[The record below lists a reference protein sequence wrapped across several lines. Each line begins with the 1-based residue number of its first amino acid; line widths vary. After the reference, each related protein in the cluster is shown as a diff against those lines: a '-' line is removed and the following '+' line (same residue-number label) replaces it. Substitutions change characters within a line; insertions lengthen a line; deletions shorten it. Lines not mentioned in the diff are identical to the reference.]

1 MMPLNFYKVLVNLQF
16 QICLSSNATRVPV
29 MLFPSLAIFFL
40 RKLSFHVVP
49 FLNKFILTLIHSSLS
64 ICPFFSPILSSKA
77 TRIPISSRSLAYL
90 TSPYNL
96 SFWTNNY
103 CTFPFETKIL
113 PCVYIAIQLFI
124 PSRICIK
131 LFLHSNCLN
140 SLLQIT
146 FLIK

>member
-1 MMPLNFYKVLVNLQF
+1 MMPSNFYKVLLNLQF
-16 QICLSSNATRVPV
+16 QICLSLNATRVPII
-29 MLFPSLAIFFL
+29 LFPSLAIFFL

-49 FLNKFILTLIHSSLS
+49 FLKKFILTLIHSSLS
-64 ICPFFSPILSSKA
+64 ICPFFPLSCHRRPLASPLC
-77 TRIPISSRSLAYL
+77 SRSLAYL

-96 SFWTNNY
+96 SFWTN

-113 PCVYIAIQLFI
+113 PRVNIAIQLFF
-124 PSRICIK
+124 PSWICIK